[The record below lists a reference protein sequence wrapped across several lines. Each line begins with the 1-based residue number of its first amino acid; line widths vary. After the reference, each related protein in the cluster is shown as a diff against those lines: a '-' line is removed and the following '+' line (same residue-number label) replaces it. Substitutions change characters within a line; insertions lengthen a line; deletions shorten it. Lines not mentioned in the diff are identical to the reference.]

1 MPRPACAAAA
11 RLMWPGPP
19 HAPASVGPTLL
30 PTHPSMRP
38 PAVLR
43 QGCKAL
49 FPHMAE
55 LAARRP
61 DIKILLI
68 EGEENKVRPSWCVE
82 RH

>member
-1 MPRPACAAAA
+1 MHP
-11 RLMWPGPP
+11 LLSDPP
-19 HAPASVGPTLL
+19 SCP
-30 PTHPSMRP
+30 PTHPCALP
-38 PAVLR
+38 QFFATWC

-68 EGEENKVRPSWCVE
+68 EGEENKVRSSWCVE